1 VNAPRRESLQASER
15 STGPQISKINRFIA
29 ASPISR
35 SGCASTVNVI
45 DESARA
51 RDDVPVAGNDLGRLL
66 LEAHRAIASE
76 LDASLEERG
85 YPDLRP
91 GHAAVFLNID
101 RRAGTRLTE
110 LARRAR
116 MTKQGMMLVVDDLEE
131 RGYVRRVP
139 DVEDARAKVVR
150 LTARGR
156 RCAAEARRAVQAIET
171 RVRRQ
176 LGDRAYEL
184 LRESLEELIVWARES
199 SDVEP

>member
-1 VNAPRRESLQASER
+1 
-15 STGPQISKINRFIA
+15 
-29 ASPISR
+29 
-35 SGCASTVNVI
+35 
-45 DESARA
+45 
-51 RDDVPVAGNDLGRLL
+51 VAEPDLGRLM
-66 LEAHRAIASE
+66 LEGHRAMSSD
-76 LDASLEERG
+76 LVASLDERG
-85 YPDLRP
+85 FPGMRA
-91 GHAAVFLNID
+91 GHAAVFLHVD
-101 RRAGTRLTE
+101 RRSGTRLTE

-139 DVEDARAKVVR
+139 DAEDARAKVVR

-199 SDVEP
+199 SEVER